1 MESSLCII
9 STPCVC
15 PSFLFI
21 FCFVRFCLF
30 FFSGPHL
37 QHMDI
42 PRKGVESAQQ
52 LPAYTTAHS
61 KARSFNPPSESRNQ
75 TLLLT
80 DISRVLN
87 PLSHNRN
94 SVQGFF
100 FFFLIGWIYLKKY
113 YDIKTTWNL
122 NFHSYSGKFD
132 VIHNLKKKTFKI
144 QNVQSAFKI

>member
-52 LPAYTTAHS
+52 PPAYTTAHS
-61 KARSFNPPSESRNQ
+61 KARSFNPPSEARDQ

-80 DISRVLN
+80 DTSRVLN
-87 PLSHNRN
+87 TLSHNRN

-100 FFFLIGWIYLKKY
+100 FLYRMNLFEEILWH
-113 YDIKTTWNL
+113 IKTTWNL

-132 VIHNLKKKTFKI
+132 VIHNFKKKTFKI
-144 QNVQSAFKI
+144 QNAQSAFKI